1 MAVYVVD
8 VFVIST
14 TLEVEVKPI
23 SVALCHL
30 TTFPVNPDKVN
41 WVELAP

>member
-14 TLEVEVKPI
+14 TLEVKPL

-30 TTFPVNPDKVN
+30 TTLPVNPDKVN
-41 WVELAP
+41 RVELAP